1 MTQLS
6 VPSYDLIVIGAGP
19 GGYVAAI
26 RAAQLGMKVACV
38 EREYLG
44 GTCLNVGCIP
54 SKALLDSSHRYA
66 ELKHGLTNHGINV
79 SGVALDLAKMLERKN
94 KVVAANTNGVAFLFK
109 KNKIDHVKGTGRIV
123 KPGVVEVTGAAG
135 KQTLECK
142 NILIATGSAP
152 VQLPALPFDGKNVIS
167 STEALTLSEVPK
179 KMVIVGAGYIGVEM
193 GSVWNRLGAEV
204 LILEFLDR
212 AVPGMD
218 KEVGGLLQKSLEK
231 QGIKFRFKTVAE
243 SAKVEGGKIK
253 VTWSSGSEKGVE
265 EVDKVMVSVGR
276 RPVTDGLG
284 LAEAGVEVDKKGFVV
299 VDKKTFA
306 TRVPGIYAI
315 GDVVGNPML
324 AHKAEEEGIACVE
337 TMAGKAGHVNYHTIP
352 AVCYTHP
359 EIAQVGLTEDDAK
372 AAGHEVAVG
381 KFPFTANGRARCM
394 DETEGLVKIVADA
407 KTDRILGVH
416 ILHARAS
423 EMIAEATV
431 AMEFHASSEDV
442 ARANHAHPTLPEA
455 IKEAAMAVEK
465 RAIHI

>member
-1 MTQLS
+1 
-6 VPSYDLIVIGAGP
+6 
-19 GGYVAAI
+19 
-26 RAAQLGMKVACV
+26 
-38 EREYLG
+38 
-44 GTCLNVGCIP
+44 
-54 SKALLDSSHRYA
+54 
-66 ELKHGLTNHGINV
+66 
-79 SGVALDLAKMLERKN
+79 
-94 KVVAANTNGVAFLFK
+94 
-109 KNKIDHVKGTGRIV
+109 
-123 KPGVVEVTGAAG
+123 
-135 KQTLECK
+135 
-142 NILIATGSAP
+142 
-152 VQLPALPFDGKNVIS
+152 VIS
-167 STEALTLSEVPK
+167 STEALTISEVPK
-179 KMVIVGAGYIGVEM
+179 KMIIVGAGYIGVEM
-193 GSVWNRLGAEV
+193 ASVWSRLGSDILV
-204 LILEFLDR
+204 LEFLDR

-218 KEVGGLLQKSLEK
+218 KEVAGLLQKSLEK

-243 SAKVEGGKIK
+243 SVKVENGKVK
-253 VTWSSGSEKGVE
+253 LTWSSNGEKGTE

-284 LAEAGVEVDKKGFVV
+284 LQEVGVEVDKRGFVV
-299 VDKKTFA
+299 VDKKNFA

-337 TMAGKAGHVNYHTIP
+337 TLAGKHGHINYHTIP

-359 EIAQVGLTEDDAK
+359 EIAQVGYTEDDAK

-394 DETEGLVKIVADA
+394 DETEGLVKVIADA
-407 KTDRILGVH
+407 KTVRILGIH

-431 AMEFHASSEDV
+431 AMEFHASSEDL

>member
-1 MTQLS
+1 
-6 VPSYDLIVIGAGP
+6 V
-19 GGYVAAI
+19 

-94 KVVAANTNGVAFLFK
+94 KVVQQNTNGVGFLFK
-109 KNKIDHVKGTGRIV
+109 KNNIAHVKGTGRIA
-123 KPGVVEVTGAAG
+123 KAGVVEVTPIGGGA
-135 KQTLECK
+135 KQTLTCK

-152 VQLPALPFDGKNVIS
+152 VQLPSLPFDGKNIIS
-167 STEALTLSEVPK
+167 STEALTLTEVPK
-179 KMVIVGAGYIGVEM
+179 KMIIVGAGYIGVEM

-204 LILEFLDR
+204 TILEFLER

-218 KEVGGLLQKSLEK
+218 RELGALLQRSLEK

-253 VTWSSGSEKGVE
+253 IAWASGEEKGVE

-284 LAEAGVEVDKKGFVV
+284 LQEAGVELDKKGFVV
-299 VDKKTFA
+299 VTDKTKFA

-337 TMAGKAGHVNYHTIP
+337 GIAGRHGHVNYHTIP

-359 EIAQVGLTEDDAK
+359 EIASVGFTEDDAK

-394 DETEGLVKIVADA
+394 DETEGLVKVVADA
-407 KTDRILGVH
+407 KTDRVLGIH
-416 ILHARAS
+416 IMHARAS

-431 AMEFHASSEDV
+431 AMEFHASSEDI

-455 IKEAAMAVEK
+455 VKEAAMAVEK